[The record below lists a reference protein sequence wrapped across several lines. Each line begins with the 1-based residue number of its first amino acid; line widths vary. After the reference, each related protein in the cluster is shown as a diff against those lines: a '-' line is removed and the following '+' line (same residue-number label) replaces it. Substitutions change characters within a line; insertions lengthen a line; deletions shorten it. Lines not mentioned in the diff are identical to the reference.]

1 MSDGTTGH
9 RTKVARVIDEYGLDG
24 KGAEFEAAWTR
35 ESGQRTSLRDLADE
49 LNEAALEAALREAG
63 VSTLGFEVTGT
74 YESLQAG
81 SGPDATRA
89 RRRLEREGVDP
100 DAIARDF
107 VTHQAI
113 HTYLTK
119 ERGAS
124 LPEDD
129 GDPVSRR
136 VDTIEKL
143 EGRVTAVTESAVSE
157 LASAAELDRDD
168 YDVLVDVRAVC
179 PNCGSDHVVGTLL
192 RNGGC
197 DCTADSTNP

>member
-1 MSDGTTGH
+1 MSSETTNH

-35 ESGQRTSLRDLADE
+35 ESGDRTSLRDLADE

-63 VSTLGFEVTGT
+63 VSTLDFEVTGT
-74 YESLQAG
+74 YESLQDGAG
-81 SGPDATRA
+81 PATTRA
-89 RRRLEREGVDP
+89 RRRLERNGVDP

-129 GDPVSRR
+129 GDTVAQR

-143 EGRVTAVTESAVSE
+143 QGRLNAVTESAISE
-157 LASAAELDRDD
+157 LATAAELDRDD

-192 RNGGC
+192 REGSC
-197 DCTADSTNP
+197 DCTADTTGS